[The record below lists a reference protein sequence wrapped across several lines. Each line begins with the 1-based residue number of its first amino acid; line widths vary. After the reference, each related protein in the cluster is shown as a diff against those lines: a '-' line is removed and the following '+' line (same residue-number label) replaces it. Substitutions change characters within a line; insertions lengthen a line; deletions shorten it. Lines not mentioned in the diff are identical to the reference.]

1 MHQDSLCND
10 TCSLRYG
17 IAAVVFVLW
26 LHWQSVCKVFQK
38 PPATT
43 RQMQQRTDLH
53 PDIHR
58 SPAVFDR
65 CFFFILLSF
74 CWFLLISSLSLFS
87 FYLFIH
93 LFFPRCVL
101 HGWSTKLAVLTV
113 AAVQF
118 KTTHK
123 YTNAPT
129 LDTYSMLLPETT
141 CNRAKLKLTSEDSG
155 VIHYST

>member
-1 MHQDSLCND
+1 MHQDGLCND

-17 IAAVVFVLW
+17 IAAVVCPLTALTVSL
-26 LHWQSVCKVFQK
+26 QSFPKASSNNQTDAAK
-38 PPATT
+38 DRPPPWYTPFS
-43 RQMQQRTDLH
+43 TD
-53 PDIHR
+53 
-58 SPAVFDR
+58 V
-65 CFFFILLSF
+65 FFFILLSF

>member
-1 MHQDSLCND
+1 MTHVVCGMALLLLCLSFDCTDSQFARFSK
-10 TCSLRYG
+10 SL
-17 IAAVVFVLW
+17 
-26 LHWQSVCKVFQK
+26 
-38 PPATT
+38 
-43 RQMQQRTDLH
+43 QQQ
-53 PDIHR
+53 P
-58 SPAVFDR
+58 DR
-65 CFFFILLSF
+65 CSKGQTSTLIYIVLLLSLTDVFFLILLSF

-93 LFFPRCVL
+93 VFFPRCVL